1 MGRVIPQQLMWVGL
15 LAIGLGGCEFF
26 PSVPQPQ
33 PSLSSPSHP
42 NRAGSEPSPTIAS
55 SQATLPDV
63 GSDFQSRTK
72 AEQPL
77 YGVEAVDFQ
86 SIGELTISQGP
97 TEALRIEAPEAI
109 LSKLTSEVSGGQL
122 ILGIKPNQVIDSPSQ
137 IRYFLT
143 LKTLKGLRLSGAG
156 NVMVD
161 RLKTPS
167 LAVTLNGT
175 GNVQVSGT
183 AERQL
188 VQILGASHYQA
199 DQLHTQEAVVSIQ
212 GTGAASVYVT
222 ERLDADI
229 SGAGSVEYL
238 GQPMI
243 VNQTVNGAGTVQSR

>member
-1 MGRVIPQQLMWVGL
+1 MGQVITRRLLWLSL
-15 LAIGLGGCEFF
+15 LAIGLGSCQGF
-26 PSVPQPQ
+26 PPSPQPT
-33 PSLSSPSHP
+33 LSPSSAP
-42 NRAGSEPSPTIAS
+42 DRAGSNPAPAIQS
-55 SQATLPDV
+55 SQDSLPGV
-63 GSDFQSRTK
+63 VSDFQAGTK

-86 SIGELTISQGP
+86 SIGELTIAQGA

-109 LSKLTSEVSGGQL
+109 LSKLTSDVSSGQL

-137 IRYFLT
+137 VRYFLT

-156 NVMVD
+156 NVIVD

-188 VQILGASHYQA
+188 VQILGASNYQA
-199 DQLHTQEAVVSIQ
+199 DQLQTQETVVSIQ
-212 GTGAASVYVT
+212 GTGSASVYAT
-222 ERLDADI
+222 ERLDADV

-238 GQPMI
+238 GQPAI
-243 VNQTVNGAGTVQSR
+243 VNQTINGVGTVQSR